1 MNQTNMKTKFYFPL
15 FLFSIQ
21 FGFAQTFVGY
31 EIDNFNGIHGVMV
44 NPGNIVQQK
53 NKAEL
58 NLISYGSSV
67 GTDLAEVDIT
77 DIFNV
82 FTGDF
87 DLVKL
92 NNGLSDNNNAFANE
106 EIIGPSFVADINDK
120 YSFSV
125 FTKLR
130 KISNYT
136 NVNGNLFVGIAN
148 GFPEEDFNIDQN
160 NFDATSHTWGELG
173 VSLGREILNA
183 YVNSNEI
190 HFAKAGVSV
199 KWLRGMG
206 VELDS
211 SATIIGGYSAAANQL
226 NLNGDFSHLNN
237 GTLNPGL
244 SDLLEKTGQ
253 GIGVDIGVVYERRT
267 RSSTDP
273 DVEDDYRALN
283 QYRYKIGLSV
293 LDIGRISY
301 GTANLQN
308 YNLNGI
314 VNTTGFQNTSNVTQV
329 LEDNNFS
336 PRSSPG
342 KLKMGLPTRLRAEV
356 DFKFMPNWYVNLV
369 GNYSLVDKDNLYNN
383 NMLNTGIFTL
393 RYETRKISG
402 YLPVTVGK
410 FGRVNVSEVGFD
422 VGLGVNILG
431 FLHVGSGNLLS
442 ELIPSKNPSISAAN
456 LFVGVKVPFSWELWG
471 NWKRKR

>member
-1 MNQTNMKTKFYFPL
+1 MKIKFYFPL
-15 FLFSIQ
+15 FLISFQ
-21 FGFAQTFVGY
+21 FGFAQSFVGY
-31 EIDNFNGIHGVMV
+31 EIDNFNGIHGVIV

-67 GTDLAEVDIT
+67 GTDLAEVNIT
-77 DIFNV
+77 DIFNL
-82 FTGDF
+82 FKGNF
-87 DLVKL
+87 DVAKL
-92 NNGLSDNNNAFANE
+92 DGGINDNNNAFANE
-106 EIIGPSFVADINDK
+106 EILGPSFVADIDDN

-130 KISNYT
+130 RISNYN
-136 NVNGNLFVGIAN
+136 NVNGNLFLGLADE
-148 GFPEEDFNIDQN
+148 FPEMDFNIDQN

-173 VSLGREILNA
+173 VSFGRVILDE

-211 SATIIGGYSAAANQL
+211 SATIRGGYSAAASQL

-237 GTLNPGL
+237 GILNPGL

-253 GIGVDIGVVYERRT
+253 GIGVDIGIVYERKT
-267 RSSTDP
+267 RHSTDP

-301 GTANLQN
+301 GTVNLQH
-308 YNLNGI
+308 YNLNGT
-314 VNTTGFQNTSNVTQV
+314 VNTAEFQNTNKFTEV
-329 LEDNNFS
+329 LDANNFRA
-336 PRSSPG
+336 PSSAG
-342 KLKMGLPTRLRAEV
+342 NLKMSLPTRLRAAV
-356 DFKFMPNWYVNLV
+356 DVKFMPNWYINLV
-369 GNYSLVDKDNLYNN
+369 GNFSLVDKDNLYNN
-383 NMLNTGIFTL
+383 NMLNSGIFTL

-410 FGRVNVSEVGFD
+410 FGRVNVSEIGFD

-431 FLHVGSGNLLS
+431 FLHIGSGNILS
-442 ELIPSKNPSISAAN
+442 DLIPSKNPSISAAN
-456 LFVGVKVPFSWELWG
+456 LYLGIKVPFSWELWG

>member
-1 MNQTNMKTKFYFPL
+1 MKIKFYFPL
-15 FLFSIQ
+15 FLISFQ

-31 EIDNFNGIHGVMV
+31 EIDNFNGIHGVIV

-53 NKAEL
+53 NKSEL

-67 GTDLAEVDIT
+67 GTDLAEVNIT
-77 DIFNV
+77 DLFNIFK
-82 FTGDF
+82 GDF
-87 DLVKL
+87 DVAKL
-92 NNGLSDNNNAFANE
+92 GSGLKDNNNTFANE
-106 EIIGPSFVADINDK
+106 EIIGPSFVADIDDK

-130 KISNYT
+130 KISNYN
-136 NVNGNLFVGIAN
+136 NVNGNLFLGIADE
-148 GFPEEDFNIDQN
+148 FPENDFNIDQN

-173 VSLGREILNA
+173 VSFGREIMNLQ
-183 YVNSNEI
+183 VNGNEI
-190 HFAKAGVSV
+190 HYAKAGVSV

-211 SATIIGGYSAAANQL
+211 SATITGGYSAATNQL

-237 GTLNPGL
+237 GILNPEL

-253 GIGVDIGVVYERRT
+253 GIGVDIGIVYELKT
-267 RSSTDP
+267 RNSSDP

-301 GTANLQN
+301 NTVNLQN
-308 YNLNGI
+308 YNLNGTL
-314 VNTTGFQNTSNVTQV
+314 NTTEFQNTNKFTEV
-329 LEDNNFS
+329 LDANNFRA
-336 PRSSPG
+336 PSSAG
-342 KLKMGLPTRLRAEV
+342 KLKMGLPTRLRAAIDV
-356 DFKFMPNWYVNLV
+356 KFMPNWYINLV
-369 GNYSLVDKDNLYNN
+369 GNFSLVDKNNLYNN
-383 NMLNTGIFTL
+383 NMLNSGIFTL

-410 FGRVNVSEVGFD
+410 FGRVNVSEIGFD

-431 FLHVGSGNLLS
+431 FLHIGSGNILS

-456 LFVGVKVPFSWELWG
+456 LYLGVKVPFTWELWG